1 MRTLLILPLLLSACS
16 PGQSNSAQ
24 EREVTNA
31 TQLTQASE
39 NQAGRF
45 QYYPPSGEMP
55 AVLLDTVTGCVEVF
69 GKAVS
74 VDNPKD
80 VSWWRS
86 YADTG
91 VPEVT
96 YVDGQPKVVAGSA
109 PPKRCPQRKYQKK

>member
-1 MRTLLILPLLLSACS
+1 MRTLFVLPLLLSACS
-16 PGQSNSAQ
+16 PDQSNSAQ
-24 EREVTNA
+24 EREKTKA
-31 TQLTQASE
+31 AQLAETPE
-39 NQAGRF
+39 NQIGRF

-86 YADTG
+86 YSDTG

-96 YVDGQPKVVAGSA
+96 YVDGQPKEVAGSA
-109 PPKRCPQRKYQKK
+109 PPKRCPQRENQKK